1 MAERV
6 VKTMEGMPRAF
17 AEGPH
22 DLRPLGN
29 DAAPIGSRY
38 YEEIGPRGGRGRNR
52 RHEESIRTVY
62 KHDATMKA
70 LAGFGTVAR
79 ADPAH

>member
-22 DLRPLGN
+22 DLRLLGN

-38 YEEIGPRGGRGRNR
+38 YEEIGPRGDRGRNR
-52 RHEESIRTVY
+52 RHRGVHPHRY